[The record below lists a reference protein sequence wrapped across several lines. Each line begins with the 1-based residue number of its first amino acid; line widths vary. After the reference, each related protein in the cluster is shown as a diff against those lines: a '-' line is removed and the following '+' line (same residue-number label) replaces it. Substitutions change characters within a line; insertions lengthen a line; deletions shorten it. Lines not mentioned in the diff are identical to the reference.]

1 MTEEQINIEVAEG
14 KAALDLLTADR
25 VGATVPRSQFW
36 AGIAL
41 TIVLCT
47 CTTYVCTNQK
57 SLYYGLNWFGHGG
70 ESVAEASAR
79 ADAADKRAKNW
90 RALAQKAEARRHNLA
105 IGYADLKSNIKLLQR
120 ELAAIPCVKL
130 ATEEKQAALLANSSR

>member
-1 MTEEQINIEVAEG
+1 MTTGEIEHIEG
-14 KAALDLLTADR
+14 AATLDRDTANWTR
-25 VGATVPRSQFW
+25 KTVTRNQFW

-41 TIVLCT
+41 TVVLCT

-57 SLYYGLNWFGHGG
+57 SLHYGLNWFGHGG

-90 RALAQKAEARRHNLA
+90 RVLAQKAEARRHNLA
-105 IGYADLKSNIKLLQR
+105 VGYAELKSNIKVLHR

-130 ATEEKQAALLANSSR
+130 AAKEKQAALLANSSR

>member
-1 MTEEQINIEVAEG
+1 MTTGEIEHIEG
-14 KAALDLLTADR
+14 AATLDRDTANR
-25 VGATVPRSQFW
+25 TRKTVTRNQFW

-41 TIVLCT
+41 TVVLCT
-47 CTTYVCTNQK
+47 GTTYVCTNQK
-57 SLYYGLNWFGHGG
+57 SLHYGLNFFGHDG